1 MQTISQILFKRED
14 TCILIDLLET
24 KSEENNCS
32 PLTRVSHDAEL
43 HVADGTN
50 SALLWNNI

>member
-14 TCILIDLLET
+14 TCILIDLLGT

-43 HVADGTN
+43 HVADGTK